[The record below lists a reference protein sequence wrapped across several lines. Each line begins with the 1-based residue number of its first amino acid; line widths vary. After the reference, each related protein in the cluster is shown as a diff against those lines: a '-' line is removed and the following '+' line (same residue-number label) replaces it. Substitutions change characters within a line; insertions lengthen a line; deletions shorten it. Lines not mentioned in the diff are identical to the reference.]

1 MIKDSDIEKF
11 YRISLFG
18 NESDSITAAVK
29 RAYRDFCRTIDFKEK
44 SDHSKAVEKVVSIF
58 HLWLTKLSGIQSVE
72 GYDKWHEELSAEIK
86 KAFDKYAILSVGQV
100 QKWINMT
107 MKYLIVLKEEPKN
120 NITRFL
126 HVPIDSIILKKSGE
140 ANFFG
145 TTPWSRIDS
154 YSEYMKF
161 QNMLRNKLR
170 DKYESPLAWEFT
182 AWNDAD
188 ERQAADKK
196 KSPVRKVQLL

>member
-86 KAFDKYAILSVGQV
+86 KSFDKYAILSVGQV

-107 MKYLIVLKEEPKN
+107 MKYLIVL
-120 NITRFL
+120 IQM
-126 HVPIDSIILKKSGE
+126 KK
-140 ANFFG
+140 
-145 TTPWSRIDS
+145 
-154 YSEYMKF
+154 
-161 QNMLRNKLR
+161 
-170 DKYESPLAWEFT
+170 
-182 AWNDAD
+182 
-188 ERQAADKK
+188 
-196 KSPVRKVQLL
+196 